1 MNEDDYDAFYKQLFQ
16 PLESEIGPIDPDSI
30 VAVIGFD
37 AGGPLSFC
45 TIGKTSGAD
54 FVTYVSCELAVRDD
68 QLSASFGRYELL
80 TLCNDERWVRSNI
93 TALGHASLEM
103 RFGDGHT
110 LDIGAWI
117 EPDEPIQGLV
127 FERVSTSRIDGKEF
141 GVMRVIGIT
150 RPELEFAKHNGV
162 SRLVDL
168 LKEAHVYPRTESGRK
183 SVV

>member
-1 MNEDDYDAFYKQLFQ
+1 MNEEDYKAFYEQLFQ
-16 PLESEIGPIDPDSI
+16 PLEAEIGPLDRDTI

-45 TIGKTSGAD
+45 TFGKTLGAD

-68 QLSASFGRYELL
+68 QLPAVFGRYELL
-80 TLCNDERWVRSNI
+80 TLCNDERWVRCNI

-110 LDIGAWI
+110 LDIGAWV
-117 EPDEPIQGLV
+117 EPDETIQGLV
-127 FERVSTSRIDGKEF
+127 FERASASRIGGKQF

-150 RPELEFAKHNGV
+150 RPELEFAKHSGV
-162 SRLVDL
+162 SRLLDV
-168 LKEAHVYPRTESGRK
+168 LKEAYVYPRTDTGRESL
-183 SVV
+183 V